1 MTTANF
7 IAPHTDLKRR
17 IMRRVYGIWFWK
29 SVAPLLAVEAVLI
42 VGVAVGVLTHI
53 SVRQILL
60 NALQASDGV
69 RAFAQFF
76 VDNFFVKSIQSQLLV
91 AVWAVLLAFFVRDA
105 RNALRRRSID
115 LADFLAL
122 AAAGNRRAERSV

>member
-7 IAPHTDLKRR
+7 LAPRLELKRR

-29 SVAPLLAVEAVLI
+29 SVAPLLAVEAVLV

-60 NALQASDGV
+60 NAFQASDGAA
-69 RAFAQFF
+69 AFAQFF
-76 VDNFFVKSIQSQLLV
+76 IDNFFVKSIQSQLLV

-105 RNALRRRSID
+105 RHALRRRSADI
-115 LADFLAL
+115 ADFMSLV
-122 AAAGNRRAERSV
+122 AAGNRQREHSV